1 MRIKVAKEIERRT
14 DRDIRAEIDIVRRWK
29 ATDATREIRTVGMDE
44 QPPRTNL
51 EQPPRIKPLHKSTFH
66 TKMKFGFSFTPR

>member
-14 DRDIRAEIDIVRRWK
+14 DRDIRAEIDNGRRWE

-44 QPPRTNL
+44 
-51 EQPPRIKPLHKSTFH
+51 
-66 TKMKFGFSFTPR
+66 